1 MRLRPPNWVVEK
13 SIVADTFTLEAQP
26 RSVTGKKVG
35 QLRRAGLVPVIV
47 YGPKSE
53 PMALQIPYRAL
64 QLALLKA
71 GGTHI
76 ISLNIDDGRSQMV
89 LARSVQRDVIKG
101 DILHVDFLAVDAST
115 RITTVVPL
123 VLVGEAPAVKAGLG
137 VLLNGIQSVEIEALP
152 SDLIDRVEVD
162 LSSLKALNDSL
173 HVRDLRL
180 SDRLT
185 VLSDADDMI
194 VRVTLQQEQPEV
206 TEETITSAEPE
217 VVKKGKVDEEDI
229 EG

>member
-1 MRLRPPNWVVEK
+1 MAE
-13 SIVADTFTLEAQP
+13 TYTLEAQP
-26 RSVTGKKVG
+26 RSITGKKVG

-71 GGTHI
+71 GGTHL
-76 ISLNIDDGRSQMV
+76 ISLNLDGGKSQMV

-101 DILHVDFLAVDAST
+101 EILHVDFLAVDAST
-115 RITTVVPL
+115 KITTVVPL
-123 VLVGEAPAVKAGLG
+123 VFTGEAPAVKAGLG
-137 VLLNGIQSVEIEALP
+137 VLLNGIQSVEVEALP

-162 LSSLKALNDSL
+162 LSSLKALNDSI
-173 HVRDLRL
+173 HVRDLKL

-194 VRVTLQQEQPEV
+194 VRVTLQQEQVEV
-206 TEETITSAEPE
+206 TEELPTSAEPE
-217 VVKKGKVDEEDI
+217 VLKKGKTEEEEI